1 MLSAVD
7 RQFGL
12 PRLGMR
18 QGRRGGRLRGSL
30 LALALGGLFAGGCME
45 PEPQYLPPLPDM
57 AAGNQYQGVPCAVA
71 KLIADRCVVCHG
83 QPPAAAPISLVGYE
97 SLTAASSADP
107 KKKVIERAILRMQDN
122 SSPMPPGP
130 AVTVPQNELLP
141 LQTWVTAGTPMTQCQ
156 SK

>member
-1 MLSAVD
+1 MLRVFD

-12 PRLGMR
+12 LQLGMP
-18 QGRRGGRLRGSL
+18 L
-30 LALALGGLFAGGCME
+30 LAFALGGLFAMGCME

-57 AAGNQYQGVPCAVA
+57 AGGNQAQGVPCAVA
-71 KLIADRCVVCHG
+71 KLMADRCAVCHG
-83 QPPAAAPISLVGYE
+83 QPPAAAPISLIGYE
-97 SLTAASSADP
+97 SLTAASSVEP
-107 KKKVIERAILRMQDN
+107 TKKVIERALVRMQDG

-141 LQTWVTAGTPMTQCQ
+141 LQTWIAAGTPMTQCQ